1 MVEKKTNFNIQIESA
16 GPWSEKDRE
25 LFIKLLAEAL
35 AQYLSSPENCEALR
49 GQIDGNSPEK
59 HE

>member
-1 MVEKKTNFNIQIESA
+1 MYDRKEPLKVQIESA

-25 LFIKLLAEAL
+25 LFIKLLAEAVAL
-35 AQYLSSPENCEALR
+35 YWSNPENREALR